1 MNFPFMMYAA
11 EQEGDIPTR
20 TGKIQ
25 KFIKLLAQE
34 SDPNNIDRQYDI
46 AYTCGLDPNSFTAS
60 EINYIERE
68 VSRLIE

>member
-11 EQEGDIPTR
+11 EQEGDTPTR

-25 KFIKLLAQE
+25 KFIKLLALTP
-34 SDPNNIDRQYDI
+34 DPNDVDRQYEL
-46 AYTCGLDPNSFTAS
+46 AAVCELNPESLTAD